1 MPIGLGASAV
11 ANVRSISFRETPQ
24 GLYVRVHKSKS
35 SSSGKLKK
43 RLPYNFKQLSKQIQQ
58 AKTADAAR
66 PVVQKMRTKLSWLY
80 KQLRNGEY
88 GTYEIFAAIIHA
100 ASMERIAK
108 RKVRHLEEE
117 TSRSCS
123 SAAYVDCSRSGSVG
137 EAADAKVCRGNV
149 QWTFSSQNGSGNPA
163 NAPGEDEEIYGKEE
177 LEESIKENAE
187 ISEEMMQETSRTW
200 CPYFGHLERLPSER
214 SVGMMEEIEELEE
227 ELASETMS
235 EMQDMISCAG
245 RDMTEE
251 EIKEM
256 KRKHRNDEER
266 QLTRADLKYLKAL
279 FNKLE
284 QEKRSASSA
293 ASSFD
298 GNSQGGTDNS
308 FSAESMP
315 DIEMMDSSVGEMID
329 VAV

>member
-1 MPIGLGASAV
+1 MQD
-11 ANVRSISFRETPQ
+11 VRGISFRETPQ

-66 PVVQKMRTKLSWLY
+66 PVVQKMRTRLSWLY

-88 GTYEIFAAIIHA
+88 GADEIFAAIIHA

-117 TSRSCS
+117 
-123 SAAYVDCSRSGSVG
+123 
-137 EAADAKVCRGNV
+137 EAAE
-149 QWTFSSQNGSGNPA
+149 NGSGNPA
-163 NAPGEDEEIYGKEE
+163 NAPGEEEEIYSKEE
-177 LEESIKENAE
+177 LQEAIEENAE
-187 ISEEMMQETSRTW
+187 ISEEMMQE
-200 CPYFGHLERLPSER
+200 
-214 SVGMMEEIEELEE
+214 MMEEIEELEE

-245 RDMTEE
+245 RDMSEE

-256 KRKHRNDEER
+256 KRKHRSDEER

-284 QEKRSASSA
+284 QEKRSASSVV
-293 ASSFD
+293 SSSN
-298 GNSQGGTDNS
+298 GNSQGSIDSS

-315 DIEMMDSSVGEMID
+315 DIEMIDSSVGEMID

>member
-1 MPIGLGASAV
+1 MQD
-11 ANVRSISFRETPQ
+11 VRSISFRETPQ

-66 PVVQKMRTKLSWLY
+66 PVVQKMRTRLSWLY
-80 KQLRNGEY
+80 KQIRNGEY
-88 GTYEIFAAIIHA
+88 GADEIFAAIIHA
-100 ASMERIAK
+100 AAMERIAK

-117 TSRSCS
+117 
-123 SAAYVDCSRSGSVG
+123 

-163 NAPGEDEEIYGKEE
+163 NAPGEEEEIFGKEE
-177 LEESIKENAE
+177 LQEAIEENAE
-187 ISEEMMQETSRTW
+187 ISEEMMQE
-200 CPYFGHLERLPSER
+200 
-214 SVGMMEEIEELEE
+214 MMEEIEELEE
-227 ELASETMS
+227 ELASEIMS

-245 RDMTEE
+245 RDMSEE

-256 KRKHRNDEER
+256 KRKHRSDEER

-293 ASSFD
+293 VSSSN
-298 GNSQGGTDNS
+298 GNSQGSTDSS

-315 DIEMMDSSVGEMID
+315 DICQRMQGNSPVDCSIAEMMDSSVGEMID

>member
-1 MPIGLGASAV
+1 MSIGLGASAV

-88 GTYEIFAAIIHA
+88 GADEIFAAIIHA

-137 EAADAKVCRGNV
+137 I
-149 QWTFSSQNGSGNPA
+149 F
-163 NAPGEDEEIYGKEE
+163 GKEE
-177 LEESIKENAE
+177 LQEAIEENAE
-187 ISEEMMQETSRTW
+187 ISEEMMQE
-200 CPYFGHLERLPSER
+200 
-214 SVGMMEEIEELEE
+214 MMEEIEELEE

-245 RDMTEE
+245 RDMSEE

-256 KRKHRNDEER
+256 KRKHRSDEER

-293 ASSFD
+293 VSSSN
-298 GNSQGGTDNS
+298 GNSQGSTDSS

-315 DIEMMDSSVGEMID
+315 DICQRMQGNSPVDCSIAEMMDSSVGEMID

>member
-1 MPIGLGASAV
+1 
-11 ANVRSISFRETPQ
+11 
-24 GLYVRVHKSKS
+24 
-35 SSSGKLKK
+35 
-43 RLPYNFKQLSKQIQQ
+43 
-58 AKTADAAR
+58 
-66 PVVQKMRTKLSWLY
+66 
-80 KQLRNGEY
+80 
-88 GTYEIFAAIIHA
+88 
-100 ASMERIAK
+100 
-108 RKVRHLEEE
+108 
-117 TSRSCS
+117 
-123 SAAYVDCSRSGSVG
+123 
-137 EAADAKVCRGNV
+137 
-149 QWTFSSQNGSGNPA
+149 
-163 NAPGEDEEIYGKEE
+163 
-177 LEESIKENAE
+177 
-187 ISEEMMQETSRTW
+187 MQETSRTW

-245 RDMTEE
+245 RAMSEEETSRTWCPSFGHLERLPSKRSE

-256 KRKHRNDEER
+256 KRKHRSDEER

-293 ASSFD
+293 VSSSN
-298 GNSQGGTDNS
+298 GNSQGSTDSS

-315 DIEMMDSSVGEMID
+315 DICQRMQGNSPVDCSIAEMMDSSVGEMID